1 MTPAVS
7 HAFLHRATEPEANA
21 VKSIPDCHTIDNGA
35 GEPLRR
41 KGSDIYGIA
50 DASDLL
56 ATSQHVV
63 QSHYAIAVGVL
74 DAAHLGC

>member
-21 VKSIPDCHTIDNGA
+21 VKSIPACHTIDNGV

-50 DASDLL
+50 DARHLL

-63 QSHYAIAVGVL
+63 QPLSEIAVGVVI
-74 DAAHLGC
+74 AAHVGN